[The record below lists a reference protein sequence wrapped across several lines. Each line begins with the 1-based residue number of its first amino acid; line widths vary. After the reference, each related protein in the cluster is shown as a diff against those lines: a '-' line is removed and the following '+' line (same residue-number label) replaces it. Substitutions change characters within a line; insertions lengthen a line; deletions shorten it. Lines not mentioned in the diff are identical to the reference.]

1 MMRWLDRLLMFELV
15 VLTSL
20 LGCFLDKDMDIWWHL
35 RAGGDI
41 LAGRGIPRIDS
52 YLFGA
57 PGAEWIDLH
66 WGFQV
71 ATAWT
76 FQHGGF
82 AALTVAAAIAA
93 GIAVA
98 LGLAAT
104 ADARSGIAAVWC
116 WLPVVFVMSARFYPR
131 PEVVSLICLASYLLV
146 LTSADRRPR
155 AVWLLV
161 PIQLVWVNVQGLF
174 VLGPIVLG
182 CWLVGCALEER
193 GAGGPRPWRE
203 RWAVAAAVALSC
215 FANPYTW
222 KGVLFPLTL
231 FRRMSAERDF
241 YGRHIGELMS
251 IPDLVARTGITSL
264 YLRIAVLLFA
274 ATVASFIVS
283 RARARHLYFRLLV
296 FLTFSGLGLLAA
308 RNQPQFALIAGAV
321 LAWNVGDWLA
331 TRPATPFVE
340 RMVVRIL
347 TSAILVGLMLWVVT
361 GGFYAYAGEG
371 RVAGLGQHPLW
382 YAHDAARFAAR
393 PEMPRHFIAYHEGQ
407 AAVFEFHMRPDQKVF
422 VDARLEVS
430 PRPALQQY
438 YDLATDMTQRQSSW
452 PERLQDF
459 PRPLGFL
466 VDHLS
471 FHAVE
476 AALLADSRW
485 RCVWFDAVAG
495 VYVPS
500 SETRL
505 VEQHAIDFGARY
517 FAGRPATGSRAPA
530 SMPAVSVAL
539 LTKEAESFFSV
550 GRDLLAG
557 GRESQRLGRILI
569 LLATAN
575 ARSALAIAPR
585 APRLAQLLAGAS
597 LSLYPAPA
605 LDTAVASSDLEML
618 LGVARAR
625 HLLNGAV
632 QRAPADFQSRLALF
646 GIAETLGDP
655 EALWAA
661 GTRLVELHASNAAEF
676 EVQRRVRMVL
686 RQLIG
691 ALASEAPEV
700 PVVAAAEVLTAAR
713 ALFEH
718 RRFLRALDVIERA
731 FRDGLGVEAPSADL
745 LDLRATL
752 LLLAG
757 DPARARAVWTE
768 MAGAGAP
775 KPLVS
780 RRLANA
786 AFVEGRLADAVDGY
800 RAALSSDRAA
810 PAARYGLA
818 MAYLERGRAAD
829 FVRECRAALR
839 SSALPQ
845 TAADFCREM
854 VAAAEASTDA
864 SHGRSGGDADRR

>member
-1 MMRWLDRLLMFELV
+1 MMRWLDRLLMLELV
-15 VLTSL
+15 VLTAL

-52 YLFGA
+52 YLFAA

-66 WGFQV
+66 WGFQA
-71 ATAWT
+71 ATAWL

-82 AALTVAAAIAA
+82 AALTLAAALAA
-93 GIAVA
+93 GLAVA

-104 ADARSGIAAVWC
+104 GARSPMAAVWC
-116 WLPVVFVMSARFYPR
+116 WLPAVFVMSARFYPR
-131 PEVVSLICLASYLLV
+131 PEMVSLICLTGYLLV
-146 LTSADRRPR
+146 LHSADRRPR
-155 AVWLLV
+155 ALWLLV

-182 CWLVGCALEER
+182 CWLAGSALEER
-193 GAGGPRPWRE
+193 GAGGPRVWRE
-203 RWAVAAAVALSC
+203 RGAVVAAVALSC
-215 FANPYTW
+215 LANPYTW

-264 YLRIAVLLFA
+264 YLRIALLLFA
-274 ATVASFIVS
+274 ATVASFILS
-283 RARARHLYFRLLV
+283 RARVRHLYVRLLL
-296 FLTFSGLGLLAA
+296 FLTFTGLGVLAA
-308 RNQPQFALIAGAV
+308 RNQPQFALVAGAV

-331 TRPATPFVE
+331 ARPTPPLVE
-340 RMVVRIL
+340 RAIVRIL

-361 GGFYAYAGEG
+361 GAFYAYAGEG
-371 RVAGLGQHPLW
+371 RIAGLGQHPLW
-382 YAHDAARFAAR
+382 YAHDAARFAAQ
-393 PEMPRHFIAYHEGQ
+393 PDMPRHFIAYHEGQ
-407 AAVFEFHMRPDQKVF
+407 AAVLEFHMRPDQKVF

-438 YDLATDMTQRQSSW
+438 YDLASDMLQRHASW

-471 FHAVE
+471 FHGVE

-495 VYVPS
+495 IYVPS

-505 VEQHAIDFGARY
+505 VERHAIDFASRY
-517 FAGRPATGSRAPA
+517 FAGQPATGSRAPA
-530 SMPAVSVAL
+530 STPAGSVAL
-539 LTKEAESFFSV
+539 LTKQADSFFNV

-557 GRESQRLGRILI
+557 GRESQRLGRILM
-569 LLATAN
+569 LLATAD
-575 ARSALAIAPR
+575 ARRALAMAPR
-585 APRLAQLLAGAS
+585 SPRLAQLLAGAS
-597 LSLYPAPA
+597 LGLYPAPA
-605 LDTAVASSDLEML
+605 LERAVPSVDLEMM

-625 HLLNGAV
+625 YLLNGAI

-646 GIAETLGDP
+646 AIAESLGDP
-655 EALWAA
+655 DALFAA
-661 GTRLVELHASNAAEF
+661 GTRLVELRASNAAEF
-676 EVQRRVRMVL
+676 EILRRVRVLL

-691 ALASEAPEV
+691 ALAAEAPADV
-700 PVVAAAEVLTAAR
+700 PLAAADVLTAGR
-713 ALFEH
+713 ALVEH
-718 RRFLRALDVIERA
+718 RRFLRALDVVERS
-731 FRDGLGVEAPSADL
+731 FRDGVGVAAPSTDL
-745 LDLRATL
+745 LDLRAML
-752 LLLAG
+752 LLLNG
-757 DPARARAVWTE
+757 DPVRAGAIWTE

-780 RRLANA
+780 RRLANV
-786 AFVEGRLADAVDGY
+786 AFVEGRLDDAVDGY
-800 RAALSSDRAA
+800 RAALSSGQAA
-810 PAARYGLA
+810 AVAWYGLA
-818 MAYLERGRAAD
+818 LAYLERGDAAD
-829 FVRECRAALR
+829 VVRECRTALR
-839 SSALPQ
+839 AAGLPE
-845 TAADFCREM
+845 AAASFCREM
-854 VAAAEASTDA
+854 AAAAEASTGA
-864 SHGRSGGDADRR
+864 SHGRVGGDADRR